1 MGRVPTEWIVNDRC
15 ARVVWIFVLLFI
27 AAAPVLAE
35 GRERSPG
42 YVDGSLFLDLATEDT
57 TTIEINL
64 SGAILQAIASTD
76 EDLKQL
82 AGGLESIHAVILE
95 FTDEG
100 RVAKVQEL
108 LRQTEK
114 QLRDK
119 GWEVLTRIKEGAG
132 RVTVL
137 VLNDGEAIQGL
148 VVLVSDGGE
157 VVFANIAGV
166 IDLNAIAKLGESF
179 DIPGLGEIV
188 QGDD

>member
-1 MGRVPTEWIVNDRC
+1 MNDRC

-27 AAAPVLAE
+27 AASPVLAE

-132 RVTVL
+132 RVTVR
-137 VLNDGEAIQGL
+137 VINDGAAIQRL